1 MENKI
6 SLYEVYNTLLNLSL
20 EKSNICADYA
30 KKLAYDLDLETV
42 LFKNVKNI
50 AKKEITIYIK
60 NKDDIGNDYFWREL
74 TIVQKENG
82 FISKSPNSY
91 LEVNLLNANSHLQ
104 QLFKKLTDIK
114 DYITFQPI
122 KLVDTTRSCN
132 IILSSE
138 SIKLRQNNSSF
149 IIIPLDFHKNS
160 NLEDKTHLEALL
172 KSVYVSRNS
181 IPEWILKRQENENTI
196 SLDNVIKKLKKG
208 FKNFMSI

>member
-122 KLVDTTRSCN
+122 KLIDTTR
-132 IILSSE
+132 
-138 SIKLRQNNSSF
+138 
-149 IIIPLDFHKNS
+149 
-160 NLEDKTHLEALL
+160 
-172 KSVYVSRNS
+172 
-181 IPEWILKRQENENTI
+181 
-196 SLDNVIKKLKKG
+196 
-208 FKNFMSI
+208 